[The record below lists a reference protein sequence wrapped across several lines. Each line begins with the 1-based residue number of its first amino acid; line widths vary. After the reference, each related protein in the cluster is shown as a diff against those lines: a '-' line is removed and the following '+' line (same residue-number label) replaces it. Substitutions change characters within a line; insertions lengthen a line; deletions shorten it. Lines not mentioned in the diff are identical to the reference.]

1 MFWHVNHARTHAT
14 DTQRCRADEVMAPGT
29 RTPTK
34 EKNEKPRLRK
44 PAVEKM
50 RRDRINTGIERL
62 KQLLKDELNPKSK
75 LEKADILEKAVAYL
89 KNMNKAVA
97 RAPPEQF
104 YADGF
109 ARCLEE
115 SARFLTM
122 HSRVEMGK
130 HIMLSGQS
138 HAIHPRATGS
148 ISVSVHAVKET
159 PKCTG
164 AVWRPW

>member
-1 MFWHVNHARTHAT
+1 MHELVPLMWRVLCF
-14 DTQRCRADEVMAPGT
+14 QQ
-29 RTPTK
+29 
-34 EKNEKPRLRK
+34 LRK

-50 RRDRINTGIERL
+50 RRDRINAGIERL
-62 KQLLKDELNPKSK
+62 KQLLKDGLDPRSK

-109 ARCLEE
+109 ARCVEE

-122 HSRVEMGK
+122 HNRVEMGK
-130 HIMLSGQS
+130 HVMLS
-138 HAIHPRATGS
+138 HAINPKVTGS
-148 ISVSVHAVKET
+148 ISLNVHAVKKT